1 MVVAVSNST
10 RLERTIKMIEGTRV
24 KPELAATVG
33 QWEYVCCHCLVK
45 TGSSLTGLTYECDAC
60 GNTNLRFIHTLESL
74 DGTKRQITVGVECAR
89 VLMDDSE
96 IPALAENET
105 RRKERWR
112 REVYFKPGRCV
123 TTVDDLIE
131 RGKL

>member
-1 MVVAVSNST
+1 
-10 RLERTIKMIEGTRV
+10 MIEGTRV

-33 QWEYVCCHCLVK
+33 NWDYLGCHCLVEI
-45 TGSSLTGLTYECDAC
+45 GSGVIAEITYQCDAC
-60 GNTNLRFIHTLESL
+60 GNTNLRFVHTLASL
-74 DGTKRQITVGVECAR
+74 DDKRQINVGIECAR

-112 REVYFKPGRCV
+112 REVYFRPGRCS